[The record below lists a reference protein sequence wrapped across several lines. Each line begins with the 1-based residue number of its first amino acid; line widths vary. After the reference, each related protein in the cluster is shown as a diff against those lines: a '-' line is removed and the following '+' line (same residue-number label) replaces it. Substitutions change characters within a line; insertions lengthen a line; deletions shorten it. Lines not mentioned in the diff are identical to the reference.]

1 MIYLEVL
8 TTAVAVL
15 SALAVILLA
24 CIAWQARNQP
34 AKLQQNQWD
43 QDRQTLK
50 QDVMRR
56 IVGSG
61 HRLPRGY
68 IDSDEPF
75 IALNEASV
83 VFSDSPE
90 VIEAL
95 SKLKNRGLGEPLAPL
110 LYSVVVAMARS
121 VNITD
126 DVEMD
131 FIGYPFV
138 PGKSSDHNNYPTYPN
153 LLATGP
159 AKSRVLTK
167 ERALHILKLGSDHVI
182 KRPSG
187 RRPEASYAGQ
197 ERCPARCA
205 ALSPVGDP

>member
-43 QDRQTLK
+43 HDRQTLK

-61 HRLPRGY
+61 HRLPRGC

-138 PGKSSDHNNYPTYPN
+138 PGKVQTTTTTPPTPI
-153 LLATGP
+153 
-159 AKSRVLTK
+159 S
-167 ERALHILKLGSDHVI
+167 
-182 KRPSG
+182 
-187 RRPEASYAGQ
+187 
-197 ERCPARCA
+197 
-205 ALSPVGDP
+205 

>member
-1 MIYLEVL
+1 MIYLEVI
-8 TTAVAVL
+8 TTVTAAI

-24 CIAWQARNQP
+24 YIAWQARNQP

-43 QDRQTLK
+43 HDRQTLK

-56 IVGSG
+56 IVGYG
-61 HRLPRGY
+61 HRLPRGL

-90 VIEAL
+90 VIESL
-95 SKLKNRGLGEPLAPL
+95 RKLKNYGLDESSANL

-121 VNITD
+121 VSITD
-126 DVEMD
+126 DVDMD

-138 PGKSSDHNNYPTYPN
+138 PGIFQTTTTTPPPPIS
-153 LLATGP
+153 
-159 AKSRVLTK
+159 
-167 ERALHILKLGSDHVI
+167 
-182 KRPSG
+182 
-187 RRPEASYAGQ
+187 
-197 ERCPARCA
+197 
-205 ALSPVGDP
+205 